1 MSAAQEKYESW
12 CCTNRSSDLD
22 SCIQC
27 CLNAVSSASPAFFVP
42 VFHLLGKALCSRAVQ
57 SSSLQELDEGIEY
70 LHTAITSE
78 YSTPECLTSG
88 VLADLASALHSRWH
102 LDNQLDDL
110 NASIQLRRLVLS
122 VSSTY
127 PCETQIASIAALSTA
142 LFLRFT
148 HFPRMADLREVVE
161 LDRRALELSFDDRS
175 RLRGLCTMAQS
186 LLVQWEYDGESN
198 HVESAI
204 NILREAVAIGR
215 SMPNGALDYAL
226 TLNALSEAIQ
236 YQLSLSKEDID
247 ECVSLDT
254 LALTYV
260 PKGHRERP
268 LALAALATT
277 ILVRYTISFQNDD
290 FVLYNALHDELR
302 FILDAG
308 YQDAATLADYWAF
321 TQNIGPYDSER
332 SALTFIFRQRLFIIR
347 AETQPNEAVV
357 NTPYARKIGPGVF
370 LRRLVD
376 PIGCGTLAMARFIDL
391 QDASSEEQRKAKRG
405 TIAWACR
412 GKLIQASPKAVKPF
426 TGSIREVEEEWLA
439 YMPVKDDHPWAWAF
453 YVRFPIQLWLD
464 ADDYNLKALQTAQK
478 YAHRAWDIHPS
489 NVPWGYQILGHIAH
503 LYILQAQK
511 ECEDGATPLEA
522 LDQAIHY
529 AEMAS
534 KTCPPSRRCEVELNA
549 VDAYIMKHRLL
560 PNDSSFLTCAIDIC
574 RKNCTDTDVD
584 AWDRCT
590 FADRL
595 VDIAKEFGVHVLEA
609 LLLSFE
615 SVYDII
621 SEKFNIHDAVED
633 INYLA
638 LSDALSTAAEQCFKV
653 GAHEDVLRMLEK
665 GRGMVWA
672 RLVQLQ
678 ARRVKG
684 GNQSG
689 NDVAQL
695 KLMLE
700 AAADER
706 AEEEEPRKRRLNIG
720 CRQRRLDTDIQRLIN
735 RVQDRPTLLVEN
747 GRPFISPVLQGIS
760 PIVVLFAGVHRCDA
774 LMISGPTYTI
784 QHIPLLECDRNT
796 LNALVLKMHDALK
809 DEGLT
814 RGSPR
819 FAVRIDEVGDAPQY
833 PFEDVLADTWRIIVE
848 PILKALQIKPSSCP
862 PRLWWYPTGP
872 FWQLPLHA
880 AGLYQP
886 DDGGVSSTSVMDYVV
901 SSYLP
906 PFNVTSTRILR
917 KSLQPEQP
925 QILAVY
931 QSAFHSHS
939 PLPNV
944 EPEVRKIAEIASQ
957 RGIPI
962 TVLGKKDATINSI
975 SSALPKANI
984 VHFALHGQQHVDA
997 PMNSSLLLDNGTQ
1010 LKLSHLMELNL
1021 PNADLVFLSA
1031 CETATGDKK
1040 VSEEVIHIAAAMMF
1054 VGFRSAIGTMW
1065 SINDKDGP
1073 EVAGETYHNLL
1084 NKAMEPARAL
1094 HESMNMM
1101 RRRQGVSAI
1110 RWAPFVH
1117 LGI

>member
-1 MSAAQEKYESW
+1 MSDSEIHGVVSTAQEKYESW

-302 FILDAG
+302 SILDAG
-308 YQDAATLADYWAF
+308 YQDAATLADIA
-321 TQNIGPYDSER
+321 NV
-332 SALTFIFRQRLFIIR
+332 
-347 AETQPNEAVV
+347 NES
-357 NTPYARKIGPGVF
+357 YARKIGPSVF
-370 LRRLVD
+370 LRHLAD
-376 PIGCGTLAMARFIDL
+376 PLEFGMTSIED
-391 QDASSEEQRKAKRG
+391 EHKAQMG
-405 TIAWACR
+405 VIAGACR
-412 GKLIQASPKAVKPF
+412 RKSLRTSHNLFKPF
-426 TGSIREVEEEWLA
+426 TGSIQDVEEEWLA
-439 YMPVKDDHPWAWAF
+439 FMPVRDDHPWAWAF
-453 YVRFPIQLWLD
+453 YYIFSGQLINNF
-464 ADDYNLKALQTAQK
+464 DDYGLEALQRALV
-478 YAHRAWDIHPS
+478 YAHRAWDIRPR
-489 NVPWGYQILGHIAH
+489 NLRCDYQILGRIAD
-503 LYILQAQK
+503 LYVVQAEK
-511 ECEDGATPLEA
+511 ECDEGGRPLEV

-534 KTCPPSRRCEVELNA
+534 KTCPPSRRWDFEAYA

-560 PNDSSFLTCAIDIC
+560 PSNSSYLSCAIDIC
-574 RKNCTDTDVD
+574 KKYCSDKD
-584 AWDRCT
+584 AGSWWRLT
-590 FADRL
+590 FADRM

-609 LLLSFE
+609 LLLSFD
-615 SVYDII
+615 S
-621 SEKFNIHDAVED
+621 KFSIHDAVED

-638 LSDALSTAAEQCFKV
+638 LSEALSAAAEHCFKV

-665 GRGMVWA
+665 GRGM
-672 RLVQLQ
+672 LQ
-678 ARRVKG
+678 ARRLKG
-684 GNQSG
+684 GNQSA

-700 AAADER
+700 AAAEER
-706 AEEEEPRKRRLNIG
+706 ADNSGKQIPNLHDRH
-720 CRQRRLDTDIQRLIN
+720 RRLDMEIRRLTN
-735 RVQDRPTLLVEN
+735 RVQDRSPLLVQD
-747 GRPFISPVLQGIS
+747 GRPFMSAVIQGIS
-760 PIVVLFAGVHRCDA
+760 PVVVLFAGVHRCDA
-774 LMISGPTYTI
+774 LVINGPTYTI
-784 QHIPLLECDRNT
+784 LHIPLLECDRET

-906 PFNVTSTRILR
+906 P
-917 KSLQPEQP
+917 
-925 QILAVY
+925 
-931 QSAFHSHS
+931 AFHSHS

-975 SSALPKANI
+975 ISALPKANI

-997 PMNSSLLLDNGTQ
+997 PMDSSLLLDNGTQ

-1031 CETATGDKK
+1031 CETATGVRK
-1040 VSEEVIHIAAAMMF
+1040 SAMMF

-1073 EVAGETYHNLL
+1073 EVAGET
-1084 NKAMEPARAL
+1084 MEPARAL

-1101 RRRQGVSAI
+1101 RGRPEVPAI
-1110 RWAPFVH
+1110 RWPFVH